1 MDRISENIKENIEKF
16 KGTFKG
22 ADDLVF
28 RNIKIGKENK
38 IEGWLIFIDG
48 MVDKSVISDY
58 AIEVLFEDTGVE
70 ELSLSTY
77 KSSLAERLSKE
88 SIAVHDVQEED
99 SYDKLVDAI
108 LSGETVL
115 LIDGE
120 NKGLI
125 LSTRGW
131 PTRSVQEPQ
140 TETVVRGSR
149 DGFVETLRFNTALIR
164 RHIRD
169 PKLKVKS
176 LKVGRRSKTDVAV
189 IYIEDIA
196 NDKIVDEVI
205 NRISKIDIDS
215 LPGSS
220 ALEALIEDNYLSP
233 FPQLENTERPD
244 SAAAALLE
252 GRIVIIVDN
261 TPFVLMVPATIGT
274 LFQSTEDYY
283 SRWPIGPLVRFIRM
297 LSAVLTTISPSLYI
311 AFTAYHPGLIPTVF
325 TLYLA
330 ASRVNVPFPA
340 VVEAFLMEIT
350 IEILRESGTRIAGP
364 IGTTIGIVGGIII
377 GQAAVEAGIV
387 SPLKII
393 ITAITTISFFAVPSY
408 EWASSLR
415 LIRFIFMFLSA
426 ILGLYGLML
435 GIAVLLVHFA
445 KLESFTV
452 PFSAPYSGLG
462 LKEGDIKDTLIK
474 APIQQ
479 FKRRP
484 AFTFPKD
491 RRRMRLR

>member
-1 MDRISENIKENIEKF
+1 MVDKISKDIKENVEKF
-16 KGTFKG
+16 KNTFKD
-22 ADDLVF
+22 ADDLVY
-28 RNIKIGKENK
+28 RNIKIGKKNK
-38 IEGWLIFIDG
+38 KEAYLIFIDG

-58 AIEVLFEDTGVE
+58 AIEVLFDEMEIDESNLDSYKT
-70 ELSLSTY
+70 SLSE
-77 KSSLAERLSKE
+77 KISEE
-88 SIAVHDVQEED
+88 SIAVHDVKEED
-99 SYDKLVDAI
+99 SYDKLVDMI
-108 LSGETVL
+108 LVGETVL
-115 LIDGE
+115 LIDGSD
-120 NKGLI
+120 KALI

-131 PTRSVQEPQ
+131 PTRGVQEPQ
-140 TETVVRGSR
+140 TETVVRGPR
-149 DGFVETLRFNTALIR
+149 DGFVETLRFNTALLR

-169 PKLKVKS
+169 PKLKIKT
-176 LKVGRRSKTDVAV
+176 LQVGRRSKTDVAV
-189 IYIEDIA
+189 VYIEDIA
-196 NDKIVDEVI
+196 NDKIVEEVI
-205 NRISKIDIDS
+205 NRINKIDIDY

-220 ALEALIEDNYLSP
+220 ALEALIEDSYLSL

-244 SAAAALLE
+244 SAAASLLE
-252 GRIVIIVDN
+252 GRVVIIVDN

-283 SRWPIGPLVRFIRM
+283 SRWPIGTLVRFVRI
-297 LSAVLTTISPSLYI
+297 LSAILTAVSPALYI
-311 AFTAYHPGLIPTVF
+311 AFTAYHPGLIPTAF

-340 VVEAFLMEIT
+340 VIEAFLMEIT

-393 ITAITTISFFAVPSY
+393 ITAITTISFFAIPSY

-415 LIRFIFMFLSA
+415 IIRFAFMFLA
-426 ILGLYGLML
+426 AVLGLYGLML
-435 GIAVLLVHFA
+435 GIAILIVHLA

-462 LKEGDIKDTLIK
+462 LKEGDLKDTLVK
-474 APIQQ
+474 APIQKL
-479 FKRRP
+479 KRRP
-484 AFTFPKD
+484 QFTFPKD
-491 RRRMRLR
+491 KTRMK